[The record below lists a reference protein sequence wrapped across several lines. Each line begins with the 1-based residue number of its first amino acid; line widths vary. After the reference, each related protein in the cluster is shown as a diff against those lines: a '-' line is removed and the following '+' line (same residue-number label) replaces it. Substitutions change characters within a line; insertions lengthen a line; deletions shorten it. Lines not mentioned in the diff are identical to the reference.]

1 MPGAAVQMLV
11 SSNSSAARRAS
22 STRANRS
29 DAEATRACSPP
40 TRSTPLPTSTVSPA
54 KISCACCA
62 SRPIWCITPTI
73 AAAFAAGSTSLDR
86 AVPTISGACD
96 AKPCGGGMVL
106 RACAITEPVKK
117 VSAVSVKPLLAR
129 ARRPLLALHAP
140 FITWASSAGPAAV
153 GLSRRRASRRSL
165 SAAWSRT
172 HAAGGAWAYATRMRI
187 QIEIEIDSMKTPG
200 HKPGP

>member
-1 MPGAAVQMLV
+1 
-11 SSNSSAARRAS
+11 
-22 STRANRS
+22 
-29 DAEATRACSPP
+29 
-40 TRSTPLPTSTVSPA
+40 
-54 KISCACCA
+54 
-62 SRPIWCITPTI
+62 
-73 AAAFAAGSTSLDR
+73 
-86 AVPTISGACD
+86 
-96 AKPCGGGMVL
+96 MVL

-117 VSAVSVKPLLAR
+117 VSAVSVYEATPRAR
-129 ARRPLLALHAP
+129 ARRPARAARAACALHHMG
-140 FITWASSAGPAAV
+140 ILGPAAV